1 MRHLNFNHLYYF
13 WVVAREGSIVKA
25 AEELCLTSQTIS
37 GQLRLLED
45 AVGQKIFSRAGR
57 GLALTETGR
66 VMFEYADEMFRL
78 GTELRDVIKG
88 RKADG
93 PMVFHVGVADVVPK
107 LIAWQLLQPAY
118 SLSSPVRIVCRE
130 AHLDQLLA
138 DLAIHQIDMIIA
150 DAPMAPGINVKA
162 FNHLLG
168 ESGVSFFAAPVLHA
182 KLQGDFPQCLNDA
195 PFLVPTSASNIRRAL
210 QRWFDDHELRPNIV
224 GEFDDSAL
232 VKAFGQAGVGVFTAP
247 SAIEAYVSE
256 QFDVVCLGRTNDI
269 KESFYAISAERK
281 VKHPAL
287 LAIREAARKSLIG
300 G

>member
-93 PMVFHVGVADVVPK
+93 PMVFHVGIADVVPK

-118 SLSSPVRIVCRE
+118 SLGSPVRIVCRE

-168 ESGVSFFAAPVLHA
+168 ESGVSFFAAPTLIP
-182 KLQGDFPQCLNDA
+182 KLKGQFPLCLNDA
-195 PFLVPTSASNIRRAL
+195 PFLVPTSASNLRRAL
-210 QRWFDDHELRPNIV
+210 QRWFDDQELRPDIV

-247 SAIEAYVSE
+247 TAIEQYVSK
-256 QFDVVCLGRTNDI
+256 QFNVECLGRTTDI

-287 LAIREAARKSLIG
+287 LAIREAARKNLIG
-300 G
+300 

>member
-168 ESGVSFFAAPVLHA
+168 ESGVSFFAAPGLTT
-182 KLQGDFPQCLNDA
+182 KLKGEFPQCLNDA

-232 VKAFGQAGVGVFTAP
+232 VKAFGQQGVGVFTAP
-247 SAIEAYVSE
+247 TAIESYVAK
-256 QFDVVCLGRTNDI
+256 QFNVDCLGRTTDI

-287 LAIREAARKSLIG
+287 LAIREAAKKSLIG
-300 G
+300 V